1 MNLSTLVKEKVT
13 VAFKA
18 CGFENAPTLVRLSD
32 RPDMSDYQSNGALPL
47 AKQVRQNPR
56 AIAEQ
61 IAAVLR
67 EDTIFAKVTVDG
79 PGFINMTIADSALS
93 DLANDILNTP
103 KSGYE
108 RQSEPQTVVLDYGG
122 PNVAKAL
129 HVGHLRP
136 AVIGEAVKRIHAF
149 AGDNVIADIHLGDW
163 GLPMGLLITEIQEK
177 SPELPYFDDAFTGDY
192 PTDAPFTAKDL
203 EVMYPTAS
211 QKSKADETYLA
222 RAKENTRLLQNG
234 HRGYRA
240 LWQHF
245 IELSIGEI
253 KKLYDPLDIHFDL
266 WRGES
271 HVHDRLQQMIL
282 RLQKEG
288 IIVEDAGAQVIR
300 LGKSK
305 TGNELP
311 PLIMVKSDGAVMY
324 GATDLATIE
333 ERVDEF
339 NPDSILY
346 VVDARQGLHF
356 EQVFTGAA
364 QLGLTTK
371 AKPEHISHGTIN
383 GKDNKPFKTRDGG
396 VMTLKMLIE
405 IAVNAALRKMDAGEM
420 GRDLT
425 SAEKAEISQIVGV
438 SALKFADLMNERMTN
453 YIFDE
458 DKLTS
463 TEGKTGPYVLYAL
476 VRMKSILEKMDV
488 APEITSA
495 DKIVIQ
501 SPAER
506 QLMLRL
512 YSMPDS
518 LQTAYDNNAPH
529 VICDYLFKLA
539 QDFNLFYHDCPIKD
553 ADNLTRCSRIA
564 ITKYALDM
572 GTKMAH
578 IIGLRVPD
586 KM

>member
-1 MNLSTLVKEKVT
+1 MNLSSYVKEKTANAYQSCGFDSTATLVK
-13 VAFKA
+13 
-18 CGFENAPTLVRLSD
+18 LSD

-47 AKQVRQNPR
+47 AKQLKQNPR
-56 AIAEQ
+56 VIAEQ

-67 EDTIFAKVTVDG
+67 QDSFFSKVTVDG
-79 PGFINMTIADSALS
+79 PGFINMTISDSVLS
-93 DLANDILNTP
+93 CLANEILNTP
-103 KSGYE
+103 KGGYE
-108 RQSEPQTVVLDYGG
+108 RQTPPKKVVIDYGG

-136 AVIGEAVKRIHAF
+136 AVIGESVKRIHAF
-149 AGDNVIADIHLGDW
+149 AGDDIVGDIHLGDW

-177 SPELPYFDDAFTGDY
+177 HPDLPYFDESFQGDY
-192 PTDAPFTAKDL
+192 PKTAPFTVHDL
-203 EVMYPTAS
+203 ETMYPVAS
-211 QKSKADETYLA
+211 QKSKSDESYLK
-222 RAKENTRLLQNG
+222 RAKENTRLLQDG

-245 IELSIGEI
+245 IDLSVQEM
-253 KKLYDPLDIHFDL
+253 KKLYEPLDIHFDL

-271 HVHDRLQQMIL
+271 HVHDRLQKMIA
-282 RLQKEG
+282 RLQKERV
-288 IIVEDAGAQVIR
+288 IVPDNGAQVIH

-305 TGNELP
+305 TGNDLP

-333 ERVDEF
+333 ERVEEF
-339 NPDSILY
+339 HPDSILY
-346 VVDARQGLHF
+346 VVDARQALHF
-356 EQVFTGAA
+356 EQVFAGAA
-364 QLGLTTK
+364 CIGLTQNTTL
-371 AKPEHISHGTIN
+371 AHLGFGTIN

-396 VMTLKMLIE
+396 VMTLKMLMD
-405 IAVNAALRKMDAGEM
+405 IATNAALDKMNSGEM
-420 GRDLT
+420 GRDL
-425 SAEKAEISQIVGV
+425 SADEKSRISKIVGV
-438 SALKFADLMNERMTN
+438 SALKFADLMNERMKN

-463 TEGKTGPYVLYAL
+463 TEGKTGPYILYAL
-476 VRMKSILEKMDV
+476 VRMQSILEKMQETADISDV
-488 APEITSA
+488 
-495 DKIVIQ
+495 DQIQ
-501 SPAER
+501 IQNPAER

-512 YSMPDS
+512 YCMPDS

-553 ADNLTRCSRIA
+553 ADEVTRRSRLA
-564 ITKYALDM
+564 ITKYTLQM
-572 GTKMAH
+572 GLKMADLL
-578 IIGLRVPD
+578 GLQVPD

>member
-1 MNLSTLVKEKVT
+1 MNLSSLVKEKVA
-13 VAFKA
+13 VAFA
-18 CGFENAPTLVRLSD
+18 SCGFGEAPTLVRLSD

-67 EDTIFAKVTVDG
+67 EDSFFAKVSVDG
-79 PGFINMTIADSALS
+79 PGFINMTISDASLS
-93 DLANDILNTP
+93 DLAYDILNTP
-103 KSGYE
+103 KGGYE
-108 RQSEPQTVVLDYGG
+108 RQDEPKTVVIDYGG

-149 AGDNVIADIHLGDW
+149 AGDKVIADIHLGDW
-163 GLPMGLLITEIQEK
+163 GLPMGLLITEIQERN
-177 SPELPYFDDAFTGDY
+177 PDLPFFDETYTGEY
-192 PTDAPFTAKDL
+192 PAEAPFTVKDL
-203 EVMYPTAS
+203 EVMYPQAS
-211 QKSKADETYLA
+211 QKSKADEAYLA

-245 IELSIGEI
+245 IDLSVGEI
-253 KKLYDPLDIHFDL
+253 KKLYEPLDIHFDL

-271 HVHDRLQQMIL
+271 HVHDRLQTMIT

-288 IIVEDAGAQVIR
+288 TIVEDAGAQIIH

-305 TGNELP
+305 TGNDLP

-356 EQVFTGAA
+356 EQVFAGAS
-364 QLGLTTK
+364 LVGLTTK
-371 AKPEHISHGTIN
+371 AKPEHVGHGTIN

-405 IAVNAALRKMDAGEM
+405 IAVNAALRKMENGEM

-425 SAEKAEISQIVGV
+425 AAEKAEISQIVGV

-476 VRMKSILEKMDV
+476 VRMKSILEKTGETP
-488 APEITSA
+488 AITPA
-495 DKIVIQ
+495 DKIIIQ

-553 ADNLTRCSRIA
+553 ADETTRRSRLA
-564 ITKYALDM
+564 ITKYVLDM

-578 IIGLRVPD
+578 IIGLRVPE

>member
-1 MNLSTLVKEKVT
+1 MNLSSAVKEKVAA
-13 VAFKA
+13 AFKL
-18 CGFENAPTLVRLSD
+18 CGFEDAPTLVRLSD

-56 AIAEQ
+56 VVAEQ
-61 IAAVLR
+61 IANILR
-67 EDTIFAKVTVDG
+67 EDPFFAKVTVDG
-79 PGFINMTIADSALS
+79 PGFINMTIADSTLS
-93 DLANDILNTP
+93 DLAQTVLNTP
-103 KSGYE
+103 KGGYE
-108 RQSEPQTVVLDYGG
+108 RVTEPKTVVLDYGG

-136 AVIGEAVKRIHAF
+136 AIIGEAVKRIHAF
-149 AGDNVIADIHLGDW
+149 AGDKVIGDVHLGDW
-163 GLPMGLLITEIQEK
+163 GLPMGLLITEIQERQ
-177 SPELPYFDDAFTGDY
+177 PDLPYFDDSFTGEF
-192 PTDAPFTAKDL
+192 PADAPFTGKDL

-211 QKSKADETYLA
+211 QKSKADEDYLA

-245 IELSIGEI
+245 IDLSVSEI
-253 KKLYDPLDIHFDL
+253 KKLYDPLDVHFDL

-271 HVHDRLQQMIL
+271 HVHDRLQQMIS

-288 IIVEDAGAQVIR
+288 TIVEDAGAQVIH

-305 TGNELP
+305 TGNDLP

-356 EQVFTGAA
+356 EQVFAGAEK
-364 QLGLTTK
+364 LGLTAK

-396 VMTLKMLIE
+396 VMTLKMLME
-405 IAVNAALRKMDAGEM
+405 IAVNAALRKMESGEM

-425 SAEKAEISQIVGV
+425 ADEKAEISQIVGV

-476 VRMKSILEKMDV
+476 VRMKSILEKTG
-488 APEITSA
+488 ATPEITDA
-495 DKIVIQ
+495 DKIIIQ

-518 LQTAYDNNAPH
+518 FQTAYDNNAPH
-529 VICDYLFKLA
+529 VICDYLFKLS

-553 ADNLTRCSRIA
+553 ADETTRQSRLA
-564 ITKYALDM
+564 MTKYALEM
-572 GTKMAH
+572 GTKMAQ

>member
-1 MNLSTLVKEKVT
+1 MNLSSIVKEKVAA
-13 VAFKA
+13 AFKA
-18 CGFENAPTLVRLSD
+18 CGFEEASTLVRLSD

-61 IAAVLR
+61 IAAILR
-67 EDTIFAKVTVDG
+67 NDTTFAKVSVDG
-79 PGFINMTIADSALS
+79 PGFINMTIADTALS
-93 DLANDILNTP
+93 ELANEILNTP
-103 KSGYE
+103 KSGYA
-108 RQSEPQTVVLDYGG
+108 RQTEPKTVVLDYGG

-136 AVIGEAVKRIHAF
+136 AVIGEAVKRIHDF
-149 AGDNVIADIHLGDW
+149 AGDKVIADIHLGDW

-177 SPELPYFDDAFTGDY
+177 NPNLPYFDESYTGDY
-192 PTDAPFTAKDL
+192 PAEAPFTAKDL
-203 EVMYPTAS
+203 EVMYPQAS
-211 QKSKADETYLA
+211 QKSKVDEIYLA

-245 IELSIGEI
+245 IDLSIGEI

-271 HVHDRLQQMIL
+271 HVHDRLQQMIA

-288 IIVEDAGAQVIR
+288 IIVEDAGAQVIH

-305 TGNELP
+305 TGNDLP

-333 ERVDEF
+333 ERVEEF

-356 EQVFTGAA
+356 EQVFAGAS

-405 IAVNAALRKMDAGEM
+405 IAVNAALRKMNAGEM

-425 SAEKAEISQIVGV
+425 DDEKTEISQIVGV

-463 TEGKTGPYVLYAL
+463 TEGKTGPYILYAL
-476 VRMKSILEKMDV
+476 VRMKSILEKMGV
-488 APEITSA
+488 TAEITPA

-529 VICDYLFKLA
+529 IVCDYLFKLA

-553 ADNLTRCSRIA
+553 ADEATRNSRLVM
-564 ITKYALDM
+564 TKYALDM

-578 IIGLRVPD
+578 IIGLRVPE